1 MITFH
6 FVLGIIESVNSNIL
20 NENLYGANGNDH
32 LGKTLATRKVQK
44 LACLNN
50 EILRKGGIILFCDK
64 LCDSMNKTATSSDV
78 EHITWLVVNYIEQIV
93 ENIRENPVQDF
104 VMSIHATS
112 APTSGLILQAIRSKL
127 SDSLQHVM
135 STRFLRNVLATVDG
149 VHISQSGKLLD
160 FLVKVFLLS
169 PHLSLTFH
177 ANAIICNRLELLLTM
192 SQEEAVIHLTIDEVA
207 AVMELLH
214 RKKLAKRFG
223 KTVKLLNRLAVS
235 YNISPLESESGNEYG
250 RTAFFTPGSI
260 SNTTLDKNWFL
271 GQTRILCCL
280 PNQHIAGSHH
290 GLVCAKMLATLNV
303 KEEIKE
309 IMDSKDF
316 NLTILKECL
325 QLCYSETANQ
335 SNNLKEVTEITL
347 IRHIRAIIDSLP
359 KYSGFYRPSY
369 WEPSEEDE
377 KYADQL
383 ESNVF
388 QDEDIKFAI
397 SSLLASV
404 KFFITKGMTEKSIEN
419 SIIGDDQ
426 SVAELLTRFM
436 VLALEFSK
444 WLSASSKGITAIRF
458 IHTNDEIKL

>member
-1 MITFH
+1 M
-6 FVLGIIESVNSNIL
+6 
-20 NENLYGANGNDH
+20 NENLYGASGSDH
-32 LGKTLATRKVQK
+32 LGKTLSTRKAQK

-64 LCDSMNKTATSSDV
+64 LCDSMNKNATSSDV

-112 APTSGLILQAIRSKL
+112 APTSGLLLQAIRSKL
-127 SDSLQHVM
+127 SSLPHSLVNV
-135 STRFLRNVLATVDG
+135 RFLRNVLATVDG

-177 ANAIICNRLELLLTM
+177 ANAIICSRLELLLTM
-192 SQEEAVIHLTIDEVA
+192 TQEEAAIHLTIDEVA

-214 RKKLAKRFG
+214 RKKLTKRFG
-223 KTVKLLNRLAVS
+223 KTVKLLNRLAIS
-235 YNISPLESESGNEYG
+235 YNISPLENDSGNEYG

-260 SNTTLDKNWFL
+260 SNTTLNKSWFL

-290 GLVCAKMLATLNV
+290 GSVCAKMLATLNN

-325 QLCYSETANQ
+325 QFCYFDKPNNTQ
-335 SNNLKEVTEITL
+335 SLKQVTESTL
-347 IRHIRAIIDSLP
+347 IRHLRAIHDSLP
-359 KYSGFYRPSY
+359 KDFGFYRPTY
-369 WEPSEEDE
+369 WISSDDDE
-377 KYADQL
+377 KYAEKL
-383 ESNVF
+383 ELNVF
-388 QDEDIKFAI
+388 QDEDIRLAI
-397 SSLLASV
+397 SSLLPSIKVFVINGMEKGPYQDLLNNDNQSIADLLSR
-404 KFFITKGMTEKSIEN
+404 FI
-419 SIIGDDQ
+419 
-426 SVAELLTRFM
+426 
-436 VLALEFSK
+436 VLGLEFSK
-444 WLSASSKGITAIRF
+444 WLSVSSKGIAINV
-458 IHTNDEIKL
+458 IISINYQNLKILKTIKSIIIIVH